1 MYGRTQR
8 HPLAPALRLDLNKS
22 HVPQAGM
29 KMDGELTGI
38 DGGSVMNL
46 LKCFLFVGS
55 VSQIFGL
62 AGLDGALGNWEE
74 ESD

>member
-1 MYGRTQR
+1 
-8 HPLAPALRLDLNKS
+8 
-22 HVPQAGM
+22 M